1 MGKTLKINKDIF
13 EVYEIREK
21 NDNKKHVMREH
32 IRKKFETT
40 YMDKKWEDIED
51 VWSELSEFERNR
63 FIYIIIRAEMLEN
76 HVDPSKRSR
85 ISSKLDR
92 FINENMLKTENA
104 VHEYNENLSE
114 VFKIYYCDTDS
125 RQEMERKYQMFCSV
139 LKAYNASIPI
149 PSYEEWIERN
159 KIKAIRVFDYCQSY
173 FDEKNQE
180 SFYEEKIAVSQAEI
194 DNVTLRTLMKALKI
208 KIDTQAIEEAI
219 SYIKNYPVEEFDKL
233 LVEYDEDLPISK
245 ERQEEKIKANLKY
258 MYYKERLEKL
268 DFVKKD

>member
-1 MGKTLKINKDIF
+1 MKIYKDIF
-13 EVYEIREK
+13 EVYEIKEK
-21 NDNKKHVMREH
+21 NDNRKRVMRGD
-32 IRKKFETT
+32 IRKQFEAT
-40 YMDKKWEDIED
+40 YTDRKGEDIENA
-51 VWSELSEFERNR
+51 WSELTDFERNR
-63 FIYIIIRAEMLEN
+63 FIYIIIRATMLDKY
-76 HVDPSKRSR
+76 VDASR
-85 ISSKLDR
+85 HTTINSKLDR
-92 FINENMLKTENA
+92 FINKNMLKTENA

-114 VFKIYYCDTDS
+114 VFKIYYCKTDS

-139 LKAYNASIPI
+139 LKTYNASVPI

-180 SFYEEKIAVSQAEI
+180 SFCEEKIAVSQAEI
-194 DNVTLRTLMKALKI
+194 DNITLWTLMKALKI
-208 KIDTQAIEEAI
+208 EIDTQAIEEAI
-219 SYIKNYPVEEFDKL
+219 SYVKNYPVEEFDKL

-245 ERQEEKIKANLKY
+245 EKQEEKIKANLKY